1 MAGSITV
8 TASDVG
14 AGITQYSVAWLSDAS
29 GNVSG
34 TSFAVGTGELLQAEF
49 VPDGGGTQP
58 TDAYDLTLLN
68 ENSTDVLGGA
78 GANLSNTTRTQSA
91 CLTSTYVRRW
101 LVAGDLTPTVAN
113 AGNAKGGTVI
123 LLVR

>member
-1 MAGSITV
+1 MAGSITT
-8 TASDVG
+8 TATDVG
-14 AGITQYSVAWLSDAS
+14 DGITQYTIAWASDAS
-29 GNVSG
+29 GVVSG
-34 TSFAVGTGELLQAEF
+34 ASFAVETGELLQAEF

-58 TDAYDLTLLN
+58 TDAYDLTILN
-68 ENSTDVLGGA
+68 ANSTDILGGA
-78 GANLSNTTRTQSA
+78 GANLSNANRTQSA
-91 CLTSTYVRRW
+91 CLMSTYVRRW

>member
-1 MAGSITV
+1 MAGSITTTV
-8 TASDVG
+8 SDVG
-14 AGITQYSVAWLSDAS
+14 EGITQYSCAWLSDAS
-29 GNVSG
+29 GVVSVS
-34 TSFAVGTGELLQAEF
+34 TFAVKTGELLQAEF
-49 VPDGGGTQP
+49 VPDEGGTAP
-58 TDAYDLTLLN
+58 TTGYDLTLLN

-78 GANLSNTTRTQSA
+78 GANLSDTVRTQSA

-113 AGNAKGGTVI
+113 AGNAKGGTFI